1 MKSRIWLN
9 DKLMHKMYGNFFQ
22 KSGNRYSCRYSLW
35 VLHSSNLMMDT
46 LLDLHSTHF
55 YNLNFQCKVF
65 FFLVKIDDMI
75 CKSTETSTNIWLPDN
90 IVSGVKV
97 MSEKWTLYKFL
108 KAVYMH
114 FQGNP
119 VFQKRLSSERISMG
133 NCSYLHFIYSAWYI
147 WRFLFFRQSITVL
160 SS

>member
-1 MKSRIWLN
+1 
-9 DKLMHKMYGNFFQ
+9 MHKMYGNFF
-22 KSGNRYSCRYSLW
+22 KNPETDIAVDIPFGFYT
-35 VLHSSNLMMDT
+35 HSNLMMDN
-46 LLDLHSTHF
+46 LLDLHSTPF

-65 FFLVKIDDMI
+65 FFVKIDQMI

-133 NCSYLHFIYSAWYI
+133 NCSYLHFMYSAWYV

>member
-9 DKLMHKMYGNFFQ
+9 DKLMHKMYGTFF
-22 KSGNRYSCRYSLW
+22 KNPETDIAVDIPFGFYT
-35 VLHSSNLMMDT
+35 HSNLMMDN
-46 LLDLHSTHF
+46 LLDLHSTPF
-55 YNLNFQCKVF
+55 YNLNFQCKVVF
-65 FFLVKIDDMI
+65 FVKIDEMI

-133 NCSYLHFIYSAWYI
+133 NCSYLHFMYSAWYI